1 LGPASADTDIETQFE
16 EDQAMENPESLKTA
30 GYRCSFSADPFMI
43 TPKFPWGSGLRKG
56 QGETCCV

>member
-1 LGPASADTDIETQFE
+1 
-16 EDQAMENPESLKTA
+16 MENPESLKTA